1 MEWHEAMG
9 FDDNPLLLE
18 PLKAEYP
25 MRGRDEEG
33 KELLYRIASG
43 HMAVIEG
50 VDGSGRTMMLKHA
63 IDNFRGKGRVVYVNA
78 ENLDE
83 KLNVTDLVDRRPKG
97 MILLMDNV
105 HLLSRENMIRIKY
118 FYDEDRIASVVFTT
132 LDYDKVN
139 FTDAIRDRV
148 GRNVIRLPKK
158 VDEDAAQQILKDR
171 FGRKKPLD
179 QAEIK
184 KLYKQAETTK
194 EFLMKVEHACRDEA
208 EGK

>member
-1 MEWHEAMG
+1 
-9 FDDNPLLLE
+9 
-18 PLKAEYP
+18 

-43 HMAVIEG
+43 HMTVIEG

-63 IDNFRGKGRVVYVNA
+63 IDNFKGKGRVVYVNA

-83 KLNVTDLVDRRPKG
+83 KLNVADLIDRRPKG

-148 GRNVIRLPKK
+148 GRNVIRLSKK

-179 QAEIK
+179 QATIK
-184 KLYKQAETTK
+184 KAYKQADTTK
-194 EFLMKVEHACRDEA
+194 DFLMKVEHACRDEA
-208 EGK
+208 ENA